1 MTKYFPGRIIRF
13 VRLRSWR
20 NRHTRT
26 FEGRVR
32 QRVRVQVPS
41 TAHQSPA
48 GFLQDFFA
56 VTVRIRIQKNPGCV
70 VLLFSHSS
78 LKAPAGCTCRGFLT
92 KVEMRGF
99 EPLSENPSNEP
110 SPSAVRDLFS
120 FYSRPRTNCR
130 ISSFMI
136 TDTGA
141 KLNRYSFPAIL
152 TPDT

>member
-1 MTKYFPGRIIRF
+1 
-13 VRLRSWR
+13 
-20 NRHTRT
+20 
-26 FEGRVR
+26 
-32 QRVRVQVPS
+32 
-41 TAHQSPA
+41 
-48 GFLQDFFA
+48 
-56 VTVRIRIQKNPGCV
+56 
-70 VLLFSHSS
+70 
-78 LKAPAGCTCRGFLT
+78 LT

-120 FYSRPRTNCR
+120 FYNRPRTNCR

-152 TPDT
+152 TPGT